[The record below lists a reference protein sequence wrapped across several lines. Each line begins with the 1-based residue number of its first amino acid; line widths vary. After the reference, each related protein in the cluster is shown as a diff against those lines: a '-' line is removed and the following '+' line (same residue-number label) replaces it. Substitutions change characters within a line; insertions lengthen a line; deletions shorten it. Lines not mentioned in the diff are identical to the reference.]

1 MKIFLLILLIL
12 AIAGVLAI
20 VLINLR
26 VASYSSGRIYRVIDE
41 VPAGSGVAI
50 VLGARVTPE
59 GEPSNTIYDRTLV
72 GAELYRAGKVSKVL
86 LSGGGLE
93 PEGMKRLALGFGVPA
108 NDIIIDELGL
118 RTYESCLRAK
128 NNFNITEA
136 VIVTQD
142 YHLPRSLYLCQNLQV
157 NAIAINAK
165 RRDYNGERYAHA
177 REYLSN
183 VKAWKDINLNT
194 PSANADE

>member
-1 MKIFLLILLIL
+1 MKFVIIILLVIVVV
-12 AIAGVLAI
+12 AVAGV
-20 VLINLR
+20 VGINIR
-26 VASYSSGRIYRVIDE
+26 VGSYAEGKIYNDIE
-41 VPAGSGVAI
+41 SLPAGQRVAI

-72 GAELYRAGKVSKVL
+72 GAEIYKAGKAQKVL

-93 PEGMKRLALGFGVPA
+93 PEVMKRLALEFGVPA
-108 NDIIIDELGL
+108 GDIIIDELGL

-142 YHLPRSLYLCQNLQV
+142 YHLPRSLYLCQNLGI
-157 NAIAINAK
+157 NAIAIDAK
-165 RRDYNGERYAHA
+165 RRDYLGERWFWV
-177 REYLSN
+177 REYLSR
-183 VKAWKDINLNT
+183 VKAWYDVHF
-194 PSANADE
+194 